1 MKRSTFDV
9 YSQWC
14 EVQRAES
21 MTHMQRVH
29 QEVAQAQEQRERLE
43 EAREALEAR
52 YQDAMRQGANVL
64 MLALL
69 DQERRLLEGRM
80 AEAMAT
86 LDRSQEK
93 LTHARQIHSEACTKV
108 AVRDRIHE
116 KLERERIEGLLRR
129 EQRELDEVG
138 SRLSRKQP

>member
-21 MTHMQRVH
+21 LTHIQRVTH
-29 QEVAQAQEQRERLE
+29 EVDQAQACHDQVI
-43 EAREALEAR
+43 EARADLDTR
-52 YQDAMRQGANVL
+52 YRDTMHQGANVL

-80 AEAMAT
+80 AQAEAA
-86 LDRSQEK
+86 LDRGQQR

-108 AVRDRIHE
+108 AVRDRIQE
-116 KLERERIEGLLRR
+116 KLERERLEGLLRR

-138 SRLSRKQP
+138 SRLSIKHP

>member
-21 MTHMQRVH
+21 MTHVQRAAL
-29 QEVAQAQEQRERLE
+29 EVERA
-43 EAREALEAR
+43 EARRDEVIEAKEQLEAR
-52 YQDAMRQGANVL
+52 YQGAMGQGANVL

-69 DQERRLLEGRM
+69 DQERRLLDGRM
-80 AEAMAT
+80 TEALAT
-86 LDRSQEK
+86 LSRGQEK

-108 AVRDRIHE
+108 AVRDRIQE
-116 KLERERIEGLLRR
+116 KLERERLEGLLRR

-138 SRLSRKQP
+138 SRLARKQP